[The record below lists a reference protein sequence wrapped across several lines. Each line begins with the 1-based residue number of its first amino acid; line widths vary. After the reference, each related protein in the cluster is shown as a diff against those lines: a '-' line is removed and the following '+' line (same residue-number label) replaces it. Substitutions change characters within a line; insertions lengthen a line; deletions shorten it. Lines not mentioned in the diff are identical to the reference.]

1 MALKLGGAAVLMFGF
16 GFALVPL
23 YDVFCEVVGIRAPIE
38 ATAVSEVIEDETASR
53 TITLEFLASTGNG
66 APWEFAPVADSVE
79 VATGKL
85 HDAEY
90 RAHNLSGRD
99 LTAVITPDVRP
110 IEAAQYLRK
119 VECFCFTE
127 QAFGVDEARD
137 LEVRFIIDSGLPAH
151 IDRVTLAYTLFEKPV
166 VAQNLK

>member
-1 MALKLGGAAVLMFGF
+1 MALKLGGAALLMFGF

-38 ATAVSEVIEDETASR
+38 ATAASDVVESPAASR

-66 APWEFAPVADSVE
+66 APWAFAPVADSIQIT
-79 VATGKL
+79 TGML

-127 QAFGVDEARD
+127 QSFSADEARD
-137 LEVRFIIDSGLPAH
+137 LQVRFIIDSELPAH
-151 IDRVTLAYTLFEKPV
+151 IDRVTLAYTLFEKPA
-166 VAQNLK
+166 VAQNIN